1 MVFCAAPVHKSILFF
16 RICGQER
23 RCESV
28 ADDDDDDDEMME
40 GLCVRNIEEA
50 SSHLLRLSAAEESR
64 QAVYL
69 LEPHSYIPRRSA
81 DTTKP
86 IRKSDCVVY
95 TYDKVTSI

>member
-16 RICGQER
+16 RICGQEK

-28 ADDDDDDDEMME
+28 ADDDEMME
-40 GLCVRNIEEA
+40 GVCVRNIEEA

-69 LEPHSYIPRRSA
+69 LETHSYIPRRSA

-86 IRKSDCVVY
+86 IRKSDCAVY